1 MLSWRAVNTSGRV
14 AIIHDYLNQYGG
26 AERVLEVIHELFP
39 HAPIYTSIYDPAAM
53 PATYRS
59 WDIRTSW
66 LQRLPGWRRY
76 FRNLFP
82 LYPSA
87 FEAFD
92 LSGYDLIV
100 SSSSAY
106 AKGVIPASSA
116 IHVCY
121 CHTPMR
127 FAWRTADYLAREGIG
142 GIKGQVLALVL
153 PWLRVWDVT
162 TAVRVDAFVAN
173 SHEVA
178 ARIQRYYGRD
188 AVVIPPP
195 VIMPVYEQAE
205 PENFYLTG
213 GRLVPYK
220 RVDLAVRAC
229 TALGIPLVVFGDGRA
244 RPELEAIAG
253 PTVRFV
259 GRVDEA
265 RLRDLY
271 RRCRAYIT
279 AADED
284 AGIQPVEAMA
294 AGRPVIAYAAGG
306 ALETVVEGVTGR
318 FFAEQSV
325 ASLQAVLARAAGDVW
340 DAQAIRTHAE
350 QWSYERFRARL
361 ADAIAQTISQA
372 RASRVSDRSLG
383 ASGIIDSDGSRD
395 PLLATGEREQPAEST
410 PWN

>member
-1 MLSWRAVNTSGRV
+1 MNTPARV

-39 HAPIYTSIYDPAAM
+39 DAPVYTSIYDPAAM

-66 LQRLPGWRRY
+66 MQRLPGWRRY
-76 FRNLFP
+76 FRSLFP

-92 LSGYDLIV
+92 LSGYELV
-100 SSSSAY
+100 LSSSSAF
-106 AKGVIPASSA
+106 AKGVIPASGA
-116 IHVCY
+116 VHVCY

-142 GIKGQVLALVL
+142 GIKRYALILML
-153 PWLRVWDVT
+153 PWLRIWDIST
-162 TAVRVDAFVAN
+162 TARVDAFVAN

-178 ARIQRYYGRD
+178 VRIQQYYGRD

-195 VIMPVYEQAE
+195 VILPPYEPTE
-205 PENFYLTG
+205 PEDFFLTG

-229 TALGIPLVVFGDGRA
+229 TALHVPLVVFGDGRA

-294 AGRPVIAYAAGG
+294 VGRPVVAYAAGG

-325 ASLQAVLARAAGDVW
+325 AALQATLARTADDVW
-340 DAQAIRTHAE
+340 DAQVIRTHAE
-350 QWSYERFRARL
+350 QFSYERFRTRL
-361 ADAIAQTISQA
+361 ADVITQTISQS
-372 RASRVSDRSLG
+372 RASRLSDRS
-383 ASGIIDSDGSRD
+383 SGTSGTMDGEGSHD
-395 PLLATGEREQPAEST
+395 PQVTTGEREQPAEST
-410 PWN
+410 SWN